1 MKILKI
7 NDVPMCRCADV
18 PMCSTALRERRE
30 YFSSLLRVF
39 QIQGLYGRNEK
50 RLREAVEVV
59 VFE

>member
-7 NDVPMCRCADV
+7 NDV

-39 QIQGLYGRNEK
+39 HIQGLYGRNEK

-59 VFE
+59 SMAE

>member
-7 NDVPMCRCADV
+7 NDVPMC
-18 PMCSTALRERRE
+18 STALRERKE